1 MFLKFDIQKSLM
13 HFKWE
18 KIVWPLRVH
27 MSCLFSLYKLLIW
40 NYSRCFKMFIKFIPG
55 ISDICKYIATKWKM
69 LRSRK
74 KERCPLSLW
83 PCLVSV
89 WNRVLT
95 GLLSLKAQSWLHW
108 VVAEKAEGIHIVFL
122 RTYLPQDKDI
132 FFSNPFHVEHFNWL
146 SLWRVKRVSGRWNWK
161 LPLENSYGKK
171 KKNTSTMLEVKEV
184 LCIT

>member
-1 MFLKFDIQKSLM
+1 MFYSFNKLTPHIKRLKWSSKISIPEGKKMDIIFCSWYM
-13 HFKWE
+13 
-18 KIVWPLRVH
+18 
-27 MSCLFSLYKLLIW
+27 FST
-40 NYSRCFKMFIKFIPG
+40 KMFIKFIPG